1 MFFELW
7 RSKNLVIVANTPNM
21 LALEANH
28 VSAEKAEDKS
38 DVSGKLDKLDE
49 SLQAASTGS
58 TASTAVPAKAGA
70 SQQKRRI
77 LRENLEESRQY
88 MMSYDKNEKRL
99 VVNERCDAFEHNI
112 WDKDAAPKAE
122 FSLRPRS

>member
-1 MFFELW
+1 M
-7 RSKNLVIVANTPNM
+7 VIVANTPNM